1 MCSKQGVPY
10 KGCPSWKSKRYRNM
24 NIYLCLSMRSNYNEV
39 YLIETVIHKFERDK
53 FAVNDI
59 VMLLWLLFILV
70 LGVLN

>member
-1 MCSKQGVPY
+1 
-10 KGCPSWKSKRYRNM
+10 
-24 NIYLCLSMRSNYNEV
+24 MRSNYNEV